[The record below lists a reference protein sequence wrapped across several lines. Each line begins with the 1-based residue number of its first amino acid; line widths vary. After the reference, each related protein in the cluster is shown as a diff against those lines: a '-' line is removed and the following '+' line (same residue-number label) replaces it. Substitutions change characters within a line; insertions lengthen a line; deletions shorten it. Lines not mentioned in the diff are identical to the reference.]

1 MFMPAYCPKCGAAVL
16 GKPFCANCGSA
27 LEPRPRADPV
37 SVFYSYSH
45 KDEDLRNELEAHLA
59 ALRRSGL
66 IQEWHDRK
74 ILPGQNWDREID
86 KYLHSASLI
95 LFLISADFINSSY
108 SSDVEVK
115 QALDRQR
122 AGLAVVIP
130 IILRP
135 VLWSVIPELGRLQA
149 LPDGARPIT
158 EWPSHDAAF
167 LSVSEGIL
175 AVVLSRASS
184 KANRLPAGG
193 TGDSFRRQV
202 AHSRGRRRVLDAAL
216 PAQVPVG
223 RPSALLVLIRRT
235 DSAGLSLIVESEPE
249 YGITGEDV
257 ASKPVLLEFP

>member
-1 MFMPAYCPKCGAAVL
+1 MPAYCPKCGAAVF

-45 KDEDLRNELEAHLA
+45 KDEDLRNELEGASGGSEA
-59 ALRRSGL
+59 SGL

-74 ILPGQNWDREID
+74 ILPGQDWDREID
-86 KYLHSASLI
+86 KYLQSASLI

-108 SSDVEVK
+108 ISDVEVK

-122 AGLAVVIP
+122 AGVAVVIP

-135 VLWSVIPELGRLQA
+135 VLWNVIPELGRLQA

-167 LSVSEGIL
+167 LSVPWPSPSSRCCTPSTGTSRTTERL
-175 AVVLSRASS
+175 ARIDTQNRFCGAS
-184 KANRLPAGG
+184 P
-193 TGDSFRRQV
+193 
-202 AHSRGRRRVLDAAL
+202 SRGKRTRIRNHRRRRCQQAR
-216 PAQVPVG
+216 PA
-223 RPSALLVLIRRT
+223 
-235 DSAGLSLIVESEPE
+235 
-249 YGITGEDV
+249 
-257 ASKPVLLEFP
+257 

>member
-74 ILPGQNWDREID
+74 ILPGQDWDREID
-86 KYLHSASLI
+86 KYLQSASLI

-108 SSDVEVK
+108 ISDVEVK

-122 AGLAVVIP
+122 AGIAVVIP

-135 VLWSVIPELGRLQA
+135 VLWNVIPELGRLQA

-167 LSVSEGIL
+167 LIAEFSMLHSQHRYQ
-175 AVVLSRASS
+175 SDDRA
-184 KANRLPAGG
+184 PC
-193 TGDSFRRQV
+193 F
-202 AHSRGRRRVLDAAL
+202 H
-216 PAQVPVG
+216 
-223 RPSALLVLIRRT
+223 
-235 DSAGLSLIVESEPE
+235 
-249 YGITGEDV
+249 
-257 ASKPVLLEFP
+257 VLLMPSVICKYLRLRFQADSSPT